1 MTDITLEN
9 LVGAEDRQLDFQDRR
24 TRDLFEPADPK
35 RLAADLQKMAENR
48 MQVAADA
55 AALRLG

>member
-9 LVGAEDRQLDFQDRR
+9 IVGPEDRRLEFEDRGA
-24 TRDLFEPADPK
+24 RDLFEPADPE
-35 RLAADLQKMAENR
+35 RLSADLQKMAENR

>member
-9 LVGAEDRQLDFQDRR
+9 LIGPEDRRLTLEEHA
-24 TRDLFEPADPK
+24 TRDLFEPADPEGLSAELQ
-35 RLAADLQKMAENR
+35 RMADNR